1 MIVHNLHVVSVSIF
15 PHEANTPLV
24 IDADAVLPCAFPFQR
39 VANASG
45 WFQLMK
51 PRGRMI
57 GTHYLGAELLVWVF
71 RVADSSRHW
80 KGRGIDLRPEI
91 AQTIQL
97 SDESPVSCFSGSM
110 L

>member
-1 MIVHNLHVVSVSIF
+1 MIVHNLHVESVSIF

-24 IDADAVLPCAFPFQR
+24 IDADAVLPCAVPFQR

-51 PRGRMI
+51 SRSWMI
-57 GTHYLGAELLVWVF
+57 GTHFLVAELLVWVF

-80 KGRGIDLRPEI
+80 KGRGIDLRPGTE
-91 AQTIQL
+91 QTIQL
-97 SDESPVSCFSGSM
+97 SD
-110 L
+110 